1 MIGQRIKLA
10 REKNGINKAELARR
24 VAVSRASVSL
34 WEDGGNITIDNI
46 RKVAQALRVTPQWLQ
61 YGISDT
67 DKIDVNDLAQCIT
80 TVLSTAD
87 EIEKDLSQTETANVA
102 VKLYE
107 ERSRGVE
114 RDHDSLAELLKQP
127 RILGEESEHEL
138 YDQ

>member
-24 VAVSRASVSL
+24 VEVSRASVSL

-46 RKVAQALRVTPQWLQ
+46 KKVSESLKVTPQWLQ
-61 YGISDT
+61 YGIT
-67 DKIDVNDLAQCIT
+67 ENEKIDINDLAQCLT

-87 EIEKDLSQTETANVA
+87 EIAQNLSQTDTAKVA
-102 VKLYE
+102 VTLYE

-114 RDHDSLAELLKQP
+114 RDHDSLAELIKAP
-127 RILGEESEHEL
+127 RILGEENEPEI
-138 YDQ
+138 YKQ

>member
-24 VAVSRASVSL
+24 VEVSRASVSL

-46 RKVAQALRVTPQWLQ
+46 RKVAESLRVTPQWLQ

-127 RILGEESEHEL
+127 RILGDESEHEL

>member
-46 RKVAQALRVTPQWLQ
+46 KKVSEALKVTPQWLQ
-61 YGISDT
+61 YGISEHE
-67 DKIDVNDLAQCIT
+67 KIDINDLARCIT

-87 EIEKDLSQTETANVA
+87 EIEKDLSETETAKVA
-102 VKLYE
+102 VTLYE

-114 RDHDSLAELLKQP
+114 RDHDSLAELIMKP
-127 RILGEESEHEL
+127 RILGEEGEHEL
-138 YDQ
+138 YEQ

>member
-24 VAVSRASVSL
+24 VEVSRASVSL

-46 RKVAQALRVTPQWLQ
+46 KKVSEALRVTPQWLQ

-67 DKIDVNDLAQCIT
+67 EKIDVNDLAQCIT

-87 EIEKDLSQTETANVA
+87 EIEKDLSQTETAKVA
-102 VKLYE
+102 VTLYE

-114 RDHDSLAELLKQP
+114 RDHDSLAELIKQP
-127 RILGEESEHEL
+127 RILGEEADFEA
-138 YDQ
+138 YKR